1 MSYDDQLKQY
11 HALLLK
17 WQKKIN
23 LISPSTIN
31 DSWNRH
37 FKDSIQV
44 EPLIP
49 SDAKTLFD
57 LGCGAGFPGLVL
69 AMMKPELNIHLVES
83 DQKKCSFMKAV
94 SRETNTPVTIHNER
108 IEKVNIEQTP
118 DVISARALASLE
130 SLFNYCRPWIEQ
142 NPNITLIFPKGEKA
156 QEELK
161 ILEQNWIFNKTEH
174 QSKTDPRAT
183 IFVFTNI
190 STK

>member
-1 MSYDDQLKQY
+1 MPHNKLKQY

-23 LISPSTIN
+23 LISPSTI
-31 DSWNRH
+31 DDAWNRH
-37 FKDSIQV
+37 FEDSIQV

-49 SDAKTLFD
+49 SDAKVLFD

-69 AMMKPELNIHLVES
+69 AMIRPELDIHLVES

-94 SRETNTPVTIHNER
+94 SRETKTPVTIHNER
-108 IEKVNIEQTP
+108 IEKTNIAEIP

-130 SLFNYCRPWIEQ
+130 MLFNYCRPWIEQ
-142 NPNITLIFPKGEKA
+142 NPDVTLIFPKGEKA

-161 ILEQNWIFNKTEH
+161 ALEKSWTFDKSAH
-174 QSKTDPRAT
+174 QSKTDTKAT
-183 IFVFTNI
+183 VFVFTNI
-190 STK
+190 AIK